1 MTEYRTDEEQAEI
14 IKKWWSEN
22 GTSLMATIAI
32 AGAGV
37 FGWNFWQ
44 DQKQAEGEAASAIY
58 SQILELSA
66 QQANPDNV
74 QIQNLAEELQTTYSG
89 TSYADFGGL
98 FIARIAA
105 QNGDYEAAA
114 AELKTLIAATGQEPV
129 RYLAQARLAKAL
141 IQLDK
146 TDEALAV
153 LPAAPSA
160 AFAPQIEEARGD
172 ALYRKGTLADARQA
186 YLKAMEASRALGQM
200 NPVLQEKIDSLAVN
214 EEVAET
220 ASEDA

>member
-22 GTSLMATIAI
+22 GTSLMATIAV
-32 AGAGV
+32 AAAGV

-58 SQILELSA
+58 SQMLELAA
-66 QQANPDNV
+66 QDQSLENIE
-74 QIQNLAEELQTTYSG
+74 IQTLAEQLKSDYSG
-89 TSYADFGGL
+89 SSYADFGGL

-105 QNGDYEAAA
+105 EKGDYQAAA
-114 AELKTLIAATGQEPV
+114 DELRALAESTDQEPV

-141 IQLDK
+141 IELDK
-146 TDEALAV
+146 ADEALSA
-153 LPAAPSA
+153 LPSEPNA

-172 ALYRKGTLADARQA
+172 ALYRKGELADARQA
-186 YLKAMEASRALGQM
+186 YLKAMEAARALGQM

-214 EEVAET
+214 ASADSAT
-220 ASEDA
+220 AEDA